1 MDAKKLK
8 PFDLEAAK
16 RGEPLVTRDGRAA
29 HFIAYVPELGKGYQ
43 VIARIDGLLVPHTF
57 FENGS
62 YDCHHEDNDDLF
74 MAPRKVTRWV
84 NLYNAPTVHHLAR
97 CAYHYPTE
105 EDARRDSD
113 SSAIAIAIPVEIEV

>member
-16 RGEPLVTRDGRAA
+16 RGEPLVTRDGRKVTEFH
-29 HFIAYVPELGKGYQ
+29 HFETLVYRDCCCAIV
-43 VIARIDGLLVPHTF
+43 DGFRRWINADGRYYIEGESNH
-57 FENGS
+57 
-62 YDCHHEDNDDLF
+62 DLF

-105 EDARRDSD
+105 EDARRDAD
-113 SSAIAIAIPVEIEV
+113 SSAIAVAIPVEIEV